1 MAWRSCAE
9 DMSLGRIWSSLKT
22 WQKNAREKYTHDIFD
37 PEERRKSRFYTLWID
52 HEILRIHWH
61 NFANIAPGA
70 YRSNHPTRARF
81 EEYTAMG
88 IKTVLNL
95 RGATRHS
102 HYKFE
107 VETCEA
113 LGLALI
119 DIPLSAR
126 SAPPKVRLL
135 EVVDLL
141 PTLQKPFLMHCKS
154 GADRTGLVSAIYLMS
169 VEGQSVEE
177 AKKQLSFRFLHLA
190 FTKTGILDYV
200 IWSYR
205 KRIEQGYIGFREW
218 VETEYNSAE
227 MTAGF
232 AKATLRERLAM

>member
-1 MAWRSCAE
+1 
-9 DMSLGRIWSSLKT
+9 
-22 WQKNAREKYTHDIFD
+22 
-37 PEERRKSRFYTLWID
+37 
-52 HEILRIHWH
+52 
-61 NFANIAPGA
+61 
-70 YRSNHPTRARF
+70 
-81 EEYTAMG
+81 MG

-135 EVVDLL
+135 EVVDLFS
-141 PTLQKPFLMHCKS
+141 TLQKPFLMHCKS

-190 FTKTGILDYV
+190 FTKTGILDYI

-205 KRIEQGYIGFREW
+205 KR
-218 VETEYNSAE
+218 TELVFCA
-227 MTAGF
+227 
-232 AKATLRERLAM
+232 